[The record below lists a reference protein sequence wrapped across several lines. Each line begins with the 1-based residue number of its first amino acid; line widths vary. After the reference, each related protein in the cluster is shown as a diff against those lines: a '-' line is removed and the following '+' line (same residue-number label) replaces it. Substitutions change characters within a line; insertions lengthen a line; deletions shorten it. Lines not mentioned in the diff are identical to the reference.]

1 MVRRLLVSHSGGIVG
16 FLLLSQLSTP
26 TCSLAADKLVGF
38 YSAVTMSMSVPW
50 IAQEAGL
57 FLKHNLDFRL
67 VYIVTTPLVTS
78 AMLGGQG
85 DVAVTGG
92 EGIIRAFVQG
102 ASDFVFVG
110 GVKNV
115 LTNSILAR
123 PAIKEAKDLKG
134 RRIGVARIGS
144 NPHYFAVQALRQ
156 RGLDPTR
163 DVTFIQTGGAPN
175 TLAALVSG
183 TIDAA
188 TLTAPMDARAMAHGF
203 HAVVSGRDLRLPY
216 VATGIVTRRSTVQNR
231 PAAVRQFMRVMAEGI
246 KILLTDK
253 EFTFRVLAQ
262 KMRLDDRNI
271 LEAAYA
277 GEVSALEQ
285 KLEMRPE
292 AIEAILEEIAKV
304 DPRAKTVKAEDLF
317 DRRFIDEMEKSR
329 FFDQV
334 WAGKG

>member
-1 MVRRLLVSHSGGIVG
+1 M
-16 FLLLSQLSTP
+16 P
-26 TCSLAADKLVGF
+26 TSSLAAEKLVGF

-57 FLKHNLDFRL
+57 FRKHNLDFRL

-78 AMLGGQG
+78 AMLGGEG

-92 EGIIRAFVQG
+92 EGIIRAFIQG

-110 GVKNV
+110 GIKNV

-134 RRIGVARIGS
+134 RRIGVARIGT
-144 NPHYFAVQALRQ
+144 NPHYFALQALKH

-163 DVTFIQTGGAPN
+163 DVTFIQTGGAPD

-183 TIDAA
+183 AIDAA
-188 TLTAPMDARAMAHGF
+188 TLTAPMDTRAMAQGF
-203 HAVVSGRDLRLPY
+203 HAVISGHDLRLPY
-216 VATGIVTRRSTVQNR
+216 VATGIVTRRSTIQKR
-231 PAAVRQFMRVMAEGI
+231 PAVVGQFMRVMAEGV

-253 EFTFRVLAQ
+253 ELTFRVLAQ
-262 KMRLDDRNI
+262 KMRLDDRSV

-277 GEVSALEQ
+277 GEVKALEQ

-304 DPRAKTVKAEDLF
+304 DPRARKVKAQDLF
-317 DRRFIDEMEKSR
+317 DRRFIDEMEKGR

-334 WAGKG
+334 WSAKG